1 MAEAE
6 PLQPAANRRAVRH
19 DAMLARQ
26 FQAQLIQSQIALPR
40 QAFTDPSRQPI
51 QLACPAPI
59 ACGLAK
65 SAPVSRRSF
74 IMSLTNFGE
83 TRK

>member
-1 MAEAE
+1 MLLAGEQGFFMAEAE

-59 ACGLAK
+59 ARWLG
-65 SAPVSRRSF
+65 
-74 IMSLTNFGE
+74 
-83 TRK
+83 